1 MNGFDKSQLT
11 KGHLRK
17 LEALRKSLGTDIAD
31 KAFAKWI
38 AKQSEPVPGDRNAAA
53 IAEALMPLIE
63 QGKLRI
69 PRGGYLVRRGRGR
82 MIVEPVKDRVTAN
95 AALGGQPS
103 ADWSPSGT
111 ARGGAKLFRD
121 IGVALRRYV
130 PRRSD
135 AGPD

>member
-1 MNGFDKSQLT
+1 MNGFDESQLT

-17 LEALRKSLGTDIAD
+17 LEALRKSLGTAIAD

-38 AKQSEPVPGDRNAAA
+38 AKQSEPVPEDRNATA

-82 MIVEPVKDRVTAN
+82 MIVEPVRAE
-95 AALGGQPS
+95 
-103 ADWSPSGT
+103 
-111 ARGGAKLFRD
+111 
-121 IGVALRRYV
+121 
-130 PRRSD
+130 
-135 AGPD
+135 